1 LARLC
6 WRSTDRFQL
15 FRPCQAINSALSL
28 IHENE
33 WSSRVN
39 VQTIPK
45 RDLDWAYEEA
55 RQFLRR
61 FDKDRYAACLF
72 APPAKRKHL
81 FALYAFSAEI
91 ARVRDIVSDPLP
103 GEIRHQ
109 WWRDL
114 LEGEV
119 RGDAGANP
127 LAAALLRTIQ
137 EHHLPIKPLVDL
149 IEARAFDLYDDPMP
163 TWLDLEGYC
172 GETSS
177 SLIMLAAMILAP
189 TAKPTYAE
197 AAGHAG
203 VTFAITGLLRS
214 FPWHA
219 ARGQIYIPV
228 ELIKEKGLTQA
239 DLFNGQASPLLKDV
253 LSAMRDRARHHLAQ
267 TRAHIGDVR
276 AEIAPAFLHMA
287 LCEPYLERMDEIDY
301 DPFRSIVELG
311 ELKRMYVMWRQNRLA
326 RKAG

>member
-1 LARLC
+1 VLFDIFAPVRL
-6 WRSTDRFQL
+6 S
-15 FRPCQAINSALSL
+15 SAPYLPPYGKR
-28 IHENE
+28 
-33 WSSRVN
+33 WSSNLN
-39 VQTIPK
+39 VLTIPK

-119 RGDAGANP
+119 RGDAAANP
-127 LAAALLRTIQ
+127 LASALLRTIQ

-177 SLIMLAAMILAP
+177 SLIMLAAMILSSE
-189 TAKPTYAE
+189 AKITCAE

-203 VTFAITGLLRS
+203 VAFAMTGLLRS
-214 FPWHA
+214 FPWHS

-228 ELIKEKGLTQA
+228 ELIKEKGLTQGE
-239 DLFNGQASPLLKDV
+239 LFNGQASPLLKEV
-253 LSAMRDRARHHLAQ
+253 LFDMRSKARYHLAE

-287 LCEPYLERMDEIDY
+287 LCEPYLERMDETDY
-301 DPFRSIVELG
+301 DPFRSIIELG